1 MIDNLDYNSKI
12 IMLFRLIAYIVSF
25 PARLKG
31 LSIGKNTVIGP
42 GYVFFGVSYKNIRL
56 GNNVVMGKNASLLT
70 FTKNGK
76 TGVIKIGD
84 GTNIGK
90 EVIISSV
97 KKIIIGK
104 NCLIGYNVSIID
116 HDHNYESTTIP
127 PTKSGLTE
135 GKDIII
141 GDECFIGGHV
151 FILKGV
157 HLGKR
162 SVVGANSVVTKS
174 FPDFSVIAGYP
185 AKKIKTVK

>member
-1 MIDNLDYNSKI
+1 
-12 IMLFRLIAYIVSF
+12 MLFRLIAYIVSF

-31 LSIGKNTVIGP
+31 LSVGKNTVIGP
-42 GYVFFGVSYKNIRL
+42 GYVLFGVSYKNIRL
-56 GNNVVMGKNASLLT
+56 GNNVVIGRNASLLT

-90 EVIISSV
+90 EVMISSV
-97 KKIIIGK
+97 KKILIGK

-116 HDHNYESTTIP
+116 HDHNYESTSMP

-135 GKDIII
+135 GKDIVI

-157 HLGKR
+157 HLGNR

-174 FPDFSVIAGYP
+174 FPDFSVIAGNP
-185 AKKIKTVK
+185 AKKIKTIK

>member
-1 MIDNLDYNSKI
+1 
-12 IMLFRLIAYIVSF
+12 MLFRLIAYIVSF

-42 GYVFFGVSYKNIRL
+42 GYVLFGISYKHILL
-56 GNNVVMGKNASLLT
+56 GNTVVVGRNASLLT

-90 EVIISSV
+90 EVMISSV

-116 HDHNYESTTIP
+116 HDHNYLSITKP

-157 HLGKR
+157 HLGKHC
-162 SVVGANSVVTKS
+162 VVGANSVVTKS
-174 FPDFSVIAGYP
+174 FPDFSVIAGNP
-185 AKKIKTVK
+185 ARKIQTIK